1 LNIVVKYCG
10 GCNCQIDRSKI
21 ILEIESALK
30 PGHQLTTDTSG
41 LPFRAGILVCG
52 CQVACARKPELIGL
66 AKVWTVIAGKTI
78 DSRELAEE
86 GLARAVV
93 QNIREI
99 NNGGEYMDLK
109 YLLLEVAAKV
119 ATVTINRPDKGNALA
134 PQVLDEIV
142 TLFTSLAAREDVNVV
157 VLTGGEKYFSAG
169 FDLNEIRQL
178 EKVSNE
184 AYIDLFHR
192 AYRAILFCPQPVIC
206 AVGGAAIAGGFDLTL
221 MCDIRY
227 ASTRAKFGQREIVL
241 SLTPVMDPLW
251 RIIGLGRA
259 KEVALT
265 GRIYDALEAEKM
277 GYVSRVFPE
286 GKLLES
292 VGEIARE
299 MASYDRGCLKETK
312 ALSNKV
318 LNEDLDGAMRIQE
331 WLFRTYIGSEDNHQR
346 IDALQAKL
354 AAARKK

>member
-1 LNIVVKYCG
+1 MKIVVKYCG
-10 GCNCQIDRSKI
+10 GCNCQIDRSSVISKI
-21 ILEIESALK
+21 KDLLR
-30 PGHQLTTDTSG
+30 PDVQLTADTAG
-41 LPFRAGILVCG
+41 APFASGILACG
-52 CQVACARKPELIGL
+52 CPTACAWKPEAAAL
-66 AKVWTVIAGKTI
+66 AEHWVILAGNTV
-78 DSRELAEE
+78 DSRELPE
-86 GLARAVV
+86 GELAATVV
-93 QNIREI
+93 QKIKEI
-99 NNGGEYMDLK
+99 NNGGIDMDLK
-109 YLLLEVAAKV
+109 YLLLTVDAKV

-134 PQVLDEIV
+134 PQVLEEV
-142 TLFTSLAAREDVNVV
+142 AALFASLASREDVNVV

-169 FDLNEIRQL
+169 FDLNEIRKL

-227 ASTRAKFGQREIVL
+227 ASERAKFGQREIVL

-265 GRIYDALEAEKM
+265 GRIYDAQEAEKM
-277 GYVSRVFPE
+277 GYVSKVFPE

-292 VGEIARE
+292 VGQIARE
-299 MASYDRGCLKETK
+299 MASYDRGCLRETK